1 MEIVNCVLELHIV
14 NVLTL
19 FYTKEIG
26 AMLITSFRICRES
39 SFEQTNNTVLIYAL
53 SVMSEGNN
61 KEKRLLW

>member
-1 MEIVNCVLELHIV
+1 MEIVNCVLGLLIV
-14 NVLTL
+14 YFFAL
-19 FYTKEIG
+19 FYAEEIG

-39 SFEQTNNTVLIYAL
+39 SFEQTNNIVLIYVL